1 MQIACQR
8 FSCQK
13 AVEVCYWTCK
23 FRRKCKDWQTALAGE
38 PGLVLIQSRLEAA
51 AAKTGRAFDAQT
63 LASPVRKVK
72 APAPSPQAKL
82 ADRNASPLAGTGM
95 TKEAA
100 ATKVSV
106 VSRPALSVQ
115 NNSIPRSDV
124 TPLSRAQ
131 AAAPDT
137 TENQKLRTK
146 QLPARRKAAPEK
158 PKQEKQAMNETK
170 TETPSEKP
178 ETGKTKQAKQ
188 KPVRPKPVSSG
199 PVYLLLGP
207 NGKYKELRES
217 ELLTQAALL
226 LKDPSLRLVKGHML
240 VPTISFKAVED

>member
-1 MQIACQR
+1 M
-8 FSCQK
+8 
-13 AVEVCYWTCK
+13 
-23 FRRKCKDWQTALAGE
+23 
-38 PGLVLIQSRLEAA
+38 
-51 AAKTGRAFDAQT
+51 
-63 LASPVRKVK
+63 
-72 APAPSPQAKL
+72 
-82 ADRNASPLAGTGM
+82 
-95 TKEAA
+95 
-100 ATKVSV
+100 
-106 VSRPALSVQ
+106 
-115 NNSIPRSDV
+115 

-158 PKQEKQAMNETK
+158 PKQEKQAMNEMK
-170 TETPSEKP
+170 TEAPSEKAEVSKP
-178 ETGKTKQAKQ
+178 KQAKQ
-188 KPVRPKPVSSG
+188 KLPRPKPVSSG

-240 VPTISFKAVED
+240 VPTISFKAVEE